1 MSPFKTPEGMLSK
14 RGAFG
19 LPGLMLFLALAAV
32 SCGGVRASEDP
43 KHPPAVA
50 TLGASSITVEGA
62 TLNGTVSPNG
72 FDADAW
78 FEWGTDPD
86 LEFFASTTEQFISA
100 GTDNQALSA
109 TITGLAPWTI
119 YYYRLVVSGGA
130 ETMKGTIR
138 SFPSGEYYVAVGDS
152 ITRGSKDDFPDDD
165 TSEDGR
171 NSGGG
176 YEPVL
181 NDLLTDSK
189 RYPHTVVNEGVSG
202 GNAVTGLDRMPE
214 VVSRHLDAKYFLVM
228 YGTNDAG
235 LAYPSGLGL
244 GPLDEGYD
252 GTYKDYMQRIIW
264 TIASAGK
271 IPCLAKIPYTL
282 EPARNIVILEFNLVV
297 EELVTENFIPVT
309 PPDFYAY
316 FENHPGE
323 LADDLHPNGMGYRS
337 MAAMWAAALT
347 R

>member
-1 MSPFKTPEGMLSK
+1 MNPFAKSEGAATKS
-14 RGAFG
+14 GAIRY
-19 LPGLMLFLALAAV
+19 PAIALLLVLNVV
-32 SCGGVRASEDP
+32 SCSGGGGRADSEFSLS
-43 KHPPAVA
+43 A
-50 TLGASSITVEGA
+50 TTHGASSITVEGA
-62 TLNGTVSPNG
+62 TLNGTMSTNG
-72 FDADAW
+72 FDANAW

-86 LEFFASTTEQFISA
+86 LASFVSTTKQFIGS
-100 GTDNQALSA
+100 GTDIQALSA
-109 TITGLAPWTI
+109 TITGLYPWTT
-119 YYYRLVVSGGA
+119 YYYRMVVSSGA
-130 ETMKGTIR
+130 ETMKGTIKN
-138 SFPSGEYYVAVGDS
+138 FPSGEYYVAVGDS

-181 NDLLTDSK
+181 NDLLTKAKS
-189 RYPHTVVNEGVSG
+189 YPHTVVNEGTSG
-202 GNAVTGLDRMPE
+202 GNTVTGLDRMPD
-214 VVSRHLDAKYFLVM
+214 VVARHLDAKYFLVM

-264 TIASAGK
+264 TIASEGK

-282 EPARNIVILEFNLVV
+282 EPVRNIVIREYNLVV

-316 FENHPGE
+316 FENHPEE
-323 LADDLHPNGMGYRS
+323 LADDLHPNGTGYRS
-337 MAAMWAAALT
+337 MANLWAAALT